1 MSNIDLFI
9 LSFTLL
15 SISLYSTYKNYSNKN
30 LKSYIL
36 GDKSVNWRTIGLSVM
51 ATQASAI
58 TFLSTPGQGY
68 VDGMSFIQ
76 NYLGLPIA
84 LIIVSSIFVPIY
96 YKSNVYTAYQYLET
110 RFDYKVRLL
119 TSLFFLMQRGL
130 QAGITIYAPSIILT
144 TILGWD
150 LTITVILVGSLIILY
165 TVIGGSRAVSLTHK
179 HQMTIIFIGLIV
191 LFTFLLNFI
200 LKDISF
206 YNSLQLM
213 GLFDKN
219 NAINLSF
226 DFSEKYT
233 IWSGLFGGFFLSL
246 SYFGTDQSQV
256 SRYINGKNIKESQM
270 GLIFNAFMKIPLQFF
285 ILFIGLL
292 LFVFYSLNQPPLNFN
307 KSLLSYQQSI
317 DNSLIENYE
326 KENTLIFEKKK
337 ELLNSYFNNSTDE
350 KLNKKIIELNNDL
363 DINRKNF
370 ESEVLANGYIMKK
383 PESDFIFLRFILDYL
398 PIGLIGFLIAV
409 IFSAAMSSTSAE
421 ISALSAIT
429 TIDIYKRFFKSDVL
443 TKNDVIISK
452 FFSFLWGVI
461 AILFSL
467 FFVQKENLIES
478 INIVASLLYG
488 NVLGIF
494 LVAFFN
500 KTIKSNNI
508 FIGAILSQTIVL
520 IIYFNQGDSIGY
532 LWFNFIGTLLTCS
545 ISYFLYI
552 LNENINNST
561 T

>member
-36 GDKSVNWRTIGLSVM
+36 GNKSANWRTIGLSVM

-68 VDGMSFIQ
+68 VEGMSFIQ

-84 LIIVSSIFVPIY
+84 LIVVSLIFVPIY
-96 YKSNVYTAYQYLET
+96 YKSNVYTAYEYLER

-165 TVIGGSRAVSLTHK
+165 TVVGGSRAVSLTHK
-179 HQMTIIFIGLIV
+179 HQMTVIFIGLIV

-307 KSLLSYQQSI
+307 KSLLSYQKSI

-337 ELLNSYFNNSTDE
+337 ELLNSYFNNSKDE
-350 KLNKKIIELNNDL
+350 ILNKQIIELNNDL

-383 PESDFIFLRFILDYL
+383 PESDFIFLTFILDYL

-429 TIDIYKRFFKSDVL
+429 TIDIYKRFFKSGVFS
-443 TKNDVIISK
+443 KNDVIISK
-452 FFSFLWGVI
+452 FFNFIWGVI

-500 KTIKSNNI
+500 KKIKSNNV

-561 T
+561 K

>member
-96 YKSNVYTAYQYLET
+96 YKSNVYTAYEYLET

-452 FFSFLWGVI
+452 FFNFLWGVI

>member
-96 YKSNVYTAYQYLET
+96 YKSNVYTAYEYLET

-508 FIGAILSQTIVL
+508 LIGAILSQTIVL

>member
-1 MSNIDLFI
+1 
-9 LSFTLL
+9 
-15 SISLYSTYKNYSNKN
+15 
-30 LKSYIL
+30 
-36 GDKSVNWRTIGLSVM
+36 
-51 ATQASAI
+51 
-58 TFLSTPGQGY
+58 
-68 VDGMSFIQ
+68 
-76 NYLGLPIA
+76 
-84 LIIVSSIFVPIY
+84 
-96 YKSNVYTAYQYLET
+96 
-110 RFDYKVRLL
+110 
-119 TSLFFLMQRGL
+119 MQRGL

-165 TVIGGSRAVSLTHK
+165 TVVGGSRAVSLTHK
-179 HQMTIIFIGLIV
+179 YQMTIIFIGLIV

-226 DFSEKYT
+226 DLSEKYT

-307 KSLLSYQQSI
+307 KSLLSYQKSI

-337 ELLNSYFNNSTDE
+337 ELLNSYFNNSKDE
-350 KLNKKIIELNNDL
+350 KLNKQIIELNNDL
-363 DINRKNF
+363 DMNRKNF
-370 ESEVLANGYIMKK
+370 ESEVVANGYIMKK
-383 PESDFIFLRFILDYL
+383 PESDFIFLTFILDYL

-429 TIDIYKRFFKSDVL
+429 TIDIYKRFFKSDVF

-452 FFSFLWGVI
+452 FFNFIWGVI

-500 KTIKSNNI
+500 KKIKSNNV

-561 T
+561 K

>member
-36 GDKSVNWRTIGLSVM
+36 GNKSANWKTVGLSVM

-68 VDGMSFIQ
+68 VEGMSFIQ

-84 LIIVSSIFVPIY
+84 LIIVSLIFVPIY
-96 YKSNVYTAYQYLET
+96 YKSNVYTAYEYLET

-150 LTITVILVGSLIILY
+150 LTITVVLVGSLIILY

-307 KSLLSYQQSI
+307 KSLLSYQKSI

-337 ELLNSYFNNSTDE
+337 ELLNSYFNDSKDE
-350 KLNKKIIELNNDL
+350 KLNKQIIELNNDL

-383 PESDFIFLRFILDYL
+383 PESDFIFLTFILDYL

-452 FFSFLWGVI
+452 FFNFIWGVI

-494 LVAFFN
+494 LVAFFS
-500 KTIKSNNI
+500 KKIKSNNV

-545 ISYFLYI
+545 ISYFLYM

-561 T
+561 K

>member
-36 GDKSVNWRTIGLSVM
+36 GNKSANWRTIGLSVM

-68 VDGMSFIQ
+68 VEGMSFIQ

-84 LIIVSSIFVPIY
+84 LIVVSLIFVPIY
-96 YKSNVYTAYQYLET
+96 YKSNVYTAYEYLER

-165 TVIGGSRAVSLTHK
+165 TVVGGSRAVSLTHK
-179 HQMTIIFIGLIV
+179 YQMIVIFIGLIV

-307 KSLLSYQQSI
+307 KSLLSYQKSI

-337 ELLNSYFNNSTDE
+337 ELLNSYFNNSKDE
-350 KLNKKIIELNNDL
+350 KLNKQIIELNNDL

-452 FFSFLWGVI
+452 FFNFLWGVI

-500 KTIKSNNI
+500 KKIKSNNI

-561 T
+561 K

>member
-36 GDKSVNWRTIGLSVM
+36 GNKSANWKTIGLSVM

-84 LIIVSSIFVPIY
+84 LIIVSLIFVPIY
-96 YKSNVYTAYQYLET
+96 YKSNVYTAYEYLET

-150 LTITVILVGSLIILY
+150 LTITVVLVGSLIILY
-165 TVIGGSRAVSLTHK
+165 TVVGGSRAVSLTHK

-307 KSLLSYQQSI
+307 KSLLSYQKSI

-337 ELLNSYFNNSTDE
+337 ELLNSYFNDSKDE
-350 KLNKKIIELNNDL
+350 KLNKQIIELNNDL

-383 PESDFIFLRFILDYL
+383 PESDFIFLTFILDYL

-452 FFSFLWGVI
+452 FFNFIWGVI

-494 LVAFFN
+494 LVAFFS
-500 KTIKSNNI
+500 KKIKSNNV

-545 ISYFLYI
+545 ISYFLYM

-561 T
+561 K

>member
-36 GDKSVNWRTIGLSVM
+36 GNKSANWKTIGLSVM

-84 LIIVSSIFVPIY
+84 LIIVCSIFVPIY
-96 YKSNVYTAYQYLET
+96 YKSNVYTAYEYLET

-150 LTITVILVGSLIILY
+150 LTITVVLVGSLIILY
-165 TVIGGSRAVSLTHK
+165 TVVGGSRAVSLTHK

-307 KSLLSYQQSI
+307 KSLLSYQKSI

-337 ELLNSYFNNSTDE
+337 ELLNSFFINSKDE
-350 KLNKKIIELNNDL
+350 KLNKQIIELNNDL

-370 ESEVLANGYIMKK
+370 ESEVVANGYIMKK
-383 PESDFIFLRFILDYL
+383 PESDFIFLTFILDYL

-429 TIDIYKRFFKSDVL
+429 TIDIYKRSFKSDVF

-452 FFSFLWGVI
+452 FFNFIWGVI

-494 LVAFFN
+494 LVAFFS
-500 KTIKSNNI
+500 KKIKSNNV

-545 ISYFLYI
+545 ISYFLYM

-561 T
+561 K

>member
-36 GDKSVNWRTIGLSVM
+36 GNKSANWRTIGLSVM

-84 LIIVSSIFVPIY
+84 LIIVSLIFVPIY
-96 YKSNVYTAYQYLET
+96 YKSNVYTAYEYLET

-307 KSLLSYQQSI
+307 KSLLSYQKSI

-326 KENTLIFEKKK
+326 IENTLIFEKKK

-350 KLNKKIIELNNDL
+350 KLNKQIIELNNDL
-363 DINRKNF
+363 DMNRKNF
-370 ESEVLANGYIMKK
+370 ESEVVANGYIMKK
-383 PESDFIFLRFILDYL
+383 PESDFIFLTFILDYL

-452 FFSFLWGVI
+452 FFNFLWGVI

-500 KTIKSNNI
+500 KKIKSNNV

-561 T
+561 K

>member
-1 MSNIDLFI
+1 MSNIDSFI

-36 GDKSVNWRTIGLSVM
+36 GNKSANWRTIGLSVM

-84 LIIVSSIFVPIY
+84 LIVVSLIFVPIY
-96 YKSNVYTAYQYLET
+96 YKSNVYTAYEYLET

-307 KSLLSYQQSI
+307 KSLLSYQKSI

-350 KLNKKIIELNNDL
+350 KLNKQIIELNNDL

-383 PESDFIFLRFILDYL
+383 PESDFIFLTFILDYL

-452 FFSFLWGVI
+452 FFNFLWGVI

-500 KTIKSNNI
+500 KKIKSNNV

-561 T
+561 K

>member
-36 GDKSVNWRTIGLSVM
+36 GNKSANWRTIGLSVM

-68 VDGMSFIQ
+68 VEGMSFIQ

-84 LIIVSSIFVPIY
+84 LIIVSLIFVPIY
-96 YKSNVYTAYQYLET
+96 YKSNVYTAYEYLET

-165 TVIGGSRAVSLTHK
+165 TVVGGSRAVSLTHK

-226 DFSEKYT
+226 DLSEKYT

-307 KSLLSYQQSI
+307 KSLLSYQKSI

-337 ELLNSYFNNSTDE
+337 ELLNSYFNNSKDE
-350 KLNKKIIELNNDL
+350 KLNKQIIELNNDL
-363 DINRKNF
+363 DMNRKNF
-370 ESEVLANGYIMKK
+370 ESEVVANGYIMKK
-383 PESDFIFLRFILDYL
+383 PESDFIFLTFILDYL

-429 TIDIYKRFFKSDVL
+429 TIDIYKRFFKSDVF

-452 FFSFLWGVI
+452 FFNFIWGVI

-500 KTIKSNNI
+500 KKIKSNNV

-561 T
+561 K

>member
-36 GDKSVNWRTIGLSVM
+36 GNKSANWRTIGLSVM

-84 LIIVSSIFVPIY
+84 LIIVSLIFVPIY
-96 YKSNVYTAYQYLET
+96 YKSNVYTAYEYLET

-307 KSLLSYQQSI
+307 KSLLSYQKSI

-350 KLNKKIIELNNDL
+350 KLNKQIIELNNDL
-363 DINRKNF
+363 DMNRKNF
-370 ESEVLANGYIMKK
+370 ESEVVANGYIMKK
-383 PESDFIFLRFILDYL
+383 PESDFIFLTFILDYL

-452 FFSFLWGVI
+452 FFNFLWGVI

-500 KTIKSNNI
+500 KKIKSNNV

-561 T
+561 K

>member
-36 GDKSVNWRTIGLSVM
+36 GNKSANWRTIGLSVM

-84 LIIVSSIFVPIY
+84 LIVVSLIFVPIY
-96 YKSNVYTAYQYLET
+96 YKSNVYTAYEYLET

-307 KSLLSYQQSI
+307 KSLLSYQKSI

-337 ELLNSYFNNSTDE
+337 ELLNSYFNNSKDE
-350 KLNKKIIELNNDL
+350 KLNKQIIELNNDL

-383 PESDFIFLRFILDYL
+383 PESDFIFLTFILDYL

-452 FFSFLWGVI
+452 FFNFLWGVI

-500 KTIKSNNI
+500 KKIKSNNV

-561 T
+561 K

>member
-36 GDKSVNWRTIGLSVM
+36 GNKSANWRTIGLSVM

-68 VDGMSFIQ
+68 VEGMSFIQ

-84 LIIVSSIFVPIY
+84 LIVVSLIFVPIY
-96 YKSNVYTAYQYLET
+96 YKSNVYTAYEYLER

-119 TSLFFLMQRGL
+119 TSLFFLLQRGL

-165 TVIGGSRAVSLTHK
+165 TVVGGSRAVSLTHK
-179 HQMTIIFIGLIV
+179 HQMTVIFIGLIV

-307 KSLLSYQQSI
+307 KSLLSYQKSI

-337 ELLNSYFNNSTDE
+337 ELLNSYFNNSKDE
-350 KLNKKIIELNNDL
+350 KLNKQIIELNNDL

-383 PESDFIFLRFILDYL
+383 PESDFIFLTFILDYL

-429 TIDIYKRFFKSDVL
+429 TIDIYKRFFKSGVFS
-443 TKNDVIISK
+443 KNDVIISK
-452 FFSFLWGVI
+452 FFNFIWGVI

-500 KTIKSNNI
+500 KKIKSNNV

-520 IIYFNQGDSIGY
+520 IIYFNLGDSIGY

-561 T
+561 K

>member
-36 GDKSVNWRTIGLSVM
+36 GNKSANWRTIGLSVM

-68 VDGMSFIQ
+68 VEGMSFIQ

-84 LIIVSSIFVPIY
+84 LIVVSLIFVPIY
-96 YKSNVYTAYQYLET
+96 YKSNVYTAYEYLET

-150 LTITVILVGSLIILY
+150 LTITVILVGALIILY
-165 TVIGGSRAVSLTHK
+165 TVVGGSRAVSLTHK

-307 KSLLSYQQSI
+307 KSLLSYQKSI

-337 ELLNSYFNNSTDE
+337 ELLNSYFNNSKDE
-350 KLNKKIIELNNDL
+350 KLNKQIIELNNDL

-383 PESDFIFLRFILDYL
+383 PESDFIFLTFILDYL

-429 TIDIYKRFFKSDVL
+429 TIDIYKRFFKSGVFS
-443 TKNDVIISK
+443 KNDVIISK
-452 FFSFLWGVI
+452 FFNFIWGVI

-500 KTIKSNNI
+500 KKIKSNNV

-520 IIYFNQGDSIGY
+520 IIYFNLGDSIGY

-561 T
+561 K

>member
-96 YKSNVYTAYQYLET
+96 YKSNVYTAYEYLEI

-429 TIDIYKRFFKSDVL
+429 TIDIYKRFFKSDVF

-452 FFSFLWGVI
+452 FFNFLWGVI

>member
-36 GDKSVNWRTIGLSVM
+36 GNKSANWRTIGLSVM

-68 VDGMSFIQ
+68 VEGMSFIQ

-84 LIIVSSIFVPIY
+84 LIVVSLIFVPIY
-96 YKSNVYTAYQYLET
+96 YKSNVYTAYEYLER

-150 LTITVILVGSLIILY
+150 LTITVILVGALIILY
-165 TVIGGSRAVSLTHK
+165 TVVGGSRAVSLTHK

-307 KSLLSYQQSI
+307 KSLLSYQKSI

-337 ELLNSYFNNSTDE
+337 ELLNSYFNNSKDE
-350 KLNKKIIELNNDL
+350 KLNKQIIELNNDL

-383 PESDFIFLRFILDYL
+383 PESDFIFLTFILDYL

-429 TIDIYKRFFKSDVL
+429 TIDIYKRFFKSGVF

-452 FFSFLWGVI
+452 FFNFIWGVI

-500 KTIKSNNI
+500 KKIKSNNV

-561 T
+561 K

>member
-36 GDKSVNWRTIGLSVM
+36 GNKSANWKTIGLSVM

-68 VDGMSFIQ
+68 VEGMSFIQ

-84 LIIVSSIFVPIY
+84 LIIVSLIFVPIY
-96 YKSNVYTAYQYLET
+96 YKSNVYTAYEYLET

-150 LTITVILVGSLIILY
+150 LTITVVLVGSLIILY
-165 TVIGGSRAVSLTHK
+165 TVVGGSRAVSLTHK

-307 KSLLSYQQSI
+307 KSLLSYQKSI

-337 ELLNSYFNNSTDE
+337 ELLNSYFNDSKDE
-350 KLNKKIIELNNDL
+350 KLNKQIIELNNDL

-383 PESDFIFLRFILDYL
+383 PESDFIFLTFILDYL

-429 TIDIYKRFFKSDVL
+429 TIDIYKKIYKSDVF

-452 FFSFLWGVI
+452 FFNFIWGVI

-494 LVAFFN
+494 LVAFFS
-500 KTIKSNNI
+500 KKIKSTNV

-545 ISYFLYI
+545 ISYFLYMF
-552 LNENINNST
+552 NET
-561 T
+561 A

>member
-36 GDKSVNWRTIGLSVM
+36 GNKSVNWRTIGLSVM

-68 VDGMSFIQ
+68 VEGMSFIQ

-84 LIIVSSIFVPIY
+84 LIVVYLIFVPIY
-96 YKSNVYTAYQYLET
+96 YKSNVYTAYEYLET

-165 TVIGGSRAVSLTHK
+165 TVVGGSRAVSLTHK
-179 HQMTIIFIGLIV
+179 HQMTVIFIGLIV

-226 DFSEKYT
+226 DLSEKYT

-307 KSLLSYQQSI
+307 TSLLSYQKSI
-317 DNSLIENYE
+317 DNSVIENYE

-337 ELLNSYFNNSTDE
+337 ELLNSYFKNSKDE
-350 KLNKKIIELNNDL
+350 KLNKQIIELNNDL

-452 FFSFLWGVI
+452 FFNFLWGVI

-500 KTIKSNNI
+500 KKIKSNNV

>member
-36 GDKSVNWRTIGLSVM
+36 GNKSANWRTIGLSVM

-68 VDGMSFIQ
+68 VEGMSFIQ

-84 LIIVSSIFVPIY
+84 LIVVSLIFVPIY
-96 YKSNVYTAYQYLET
+96 YKSNVYTAYEYLER

-165 TVIGGSRAVSLTHK
+165 TVVGGSRAVSLTHK
-179 HQMTIIFIGLIV
+179 HQMTVIFIGLIV

-307 KSLLSYQQSI
+307 KSLLSYQKSI

-337 ELLNSYFNNSTDE
+337 ELLNSYFNNSKDE
-350 KLNKKIIELNNDL
+350 ILNKQIIELNNDL

-383 PESDFIFLRFILDYL
+383 PESDFIFLTFILDYL

-429 TIDIYKRFFKSDVL
+429 TIDIYKRFFKSGVFS
-443 TKNDVIISK
+443 KNDVIISK
-452 FFSFLWGVI
+452 FFNFIWGVI

-500 KTIKSNNI
+500 KKIKSNNV

-520 IIYFNQGDSIGY
+520 IIYFNLGDSIGY

-561 T
+561 K

>member
-36 GDKSVNWRTIGLSVM
+36 GNKSANWRTIGLSVM

-68 VDGMSFIQ
+68 VEGMSFIQ

-84 LIIVSSIFVPIY
+84 LIIVSLIFVPIY
-96 YKSNVYTAYQYLET
+96 YKSNVYTAYEYLET

-165 TVIGGSRAVSLTHK
+165 TVVGGSRAVSLTHK
-179 HQMTIIFIGLIV
+179 YQMTIIFIGLIV

-226 DFSEKYT
+226 DLSEKYT

-307 KSLLSYQQSI
+307 KSLLSYQKSI

-337 ELLNSYFNNSTDE
+337 ELLNSYFNNSKDE
-350 KLNKKIIELNNDL
+350 KLNKQIIELNNDL
-363 DINRKNF
+363 DMNRKNF
-370 ESEVLANGYIMKK
+370 ESEVVANGYIMKK
-383 PESDFIFLRFILDYL
+383 PESDFIFLTFILDYL

-452 FFSFLWGVI
+452 FFNFIWGVI

-500 KTIKSNNI
+500 KKIKSNNV

-561 T
+561 K